1 MLGVLFGR
9 GHRVQREPHNRGVC
23 SSPRSLWDRLGGL
36 RVALQLPRSCSLTP
50 TRTQSSPR
58 GGERPAAPPGADVG
72 AGLAPESR
80 ARPRGSH
87 VVSPLPSS
95 SPSDGQALSKESLGH
110 ALPLSSLEKARGPQ
124 LDCSG
129 ERPGGC
135 GLRAEAE
142 ASRGPSTPFPR
153 GRVGAERE
161 GRQGVVGRAA
171 AGGGG
176 ASPGAGPPGRW
187 DPVEPLWPAVRPVGG
202 SQQSPCGGLESH
214 VPF

>member
-1 MLGVLFGR
+1 M
-9 GHRVQREPHNRGVC
+9 C

-135 GLRAEAE
+135 GLRAGAE

-187 DPVEPLWPAVRPVGG
+187 DPVEPLWPAARPVGG